1 MEGLKAKWGRMRET
15 EFHLLCG
22 RVAPPANEQAR
33 PPPRGRVNLSE
44 SIQLAEHLAIN
55 LVIHQLAIV

>member
-1 MEGLKAKWGRMRET
+1 MREA

-22 RVAPPANEQAR
+22 GVAPPTNGQAR

-44 SIQLAEHLAIN
+44 SIQLAEHVAIG
-55 LVIHQLAIV
+55 LIIHQLAIV

>member
-1 MEGLKAKWGRMRET
+1 MVRVKTKEGGMREA

-22 RVAPPANEQAR
+22 GVAPPTNEQAR

-44 SIQLAEHLAIN
+44 SIQLAEHVAIG
-55 LVIHQLAIV
+55 LIIHQLAIV